1 MNKKKIFKI
10 IKFTLLIVGIF
21 LLLFTFVNTKYS
33 FFTSKDLF
41 EKTNV
46 VIKGEFKEDKIPSMT
61 IDSNSNFLPFLR
73 KKEIEINNLEGI
85 ERVYNVFEIDGLTPY
100 TNYQKNIELKIEG
113 IPLGSKIIIGSEE
126 EKIEEL
132 TNDKD
137 GKKVVLV
144 NIDEDNS
151 KSFLKGDS
159 DYLQIPINFTTTE
172 EGKAYIYLGIDTKDL
187 YSIKYKISQVRIVD

>member
-21 LLLFTFVNTKYS
+21 LLLFTFVNTKYN

-187 YSIKYKISQVRIVD
+187 NSIKYKISQVRIVN

>member
-10 IKFTLLIVGIF
+10 VKFTLLIVGIS
-21 LLLFTFVNTKYS
+21 LLLFAFVNTKYS

-73 KKEIEINNLEGI
+73 KKEIEISNLEGI

-100 TNYQKNIELKIEG
+100 TNYQKTIELKIEG
-113 IPLGSKIIIGSEE
+113 IPLGSKIIVGSEE

-187 YSIKYKISQVRIVD
+187 NSIKYKISQVRIVN

>member
-21 LLLFTFVNTKYS
+21 LLLFTFVNTKYN

-187 YSIKYKISQVRIVD
+187 YSIKYKISQVRIVE